1 MRQRWIG
8 GLGVVLWLIGTGA
21 AFAAQRHIPLTDDHI
36 RASVE
41 HNLFD
46 AGLVGVKVSVHDGD
60 VTLAGTVPS
69 LWAKDEAVR
78 QARKVSDVKEV
89 AVSLGVA
96 RAESETD
103 LAQSVGHALRGS
115 AFLTM
120 FDDVNGMVTNGVATL
135 TGAVTT
141 PYKAHEVTEA
151 VSRVEGV
158 QEIVDRIEILP
169 ASTFDD
175 QIRYAVA
182 SRIYNHPMFWQY
194 SIHAIPPIR
203 IIVRNGHVTLAGVVP
218 TEMDRRV
225 AESLAREVFGVLGV
239 ENALR
244 TER

>member
-1 MRQRWIG
+1 
-8 GLGVVLWLIGTGA
+8 
-21 AFAAQRHIPLTDDHI
+21 
-36 RASVE
+36 
-41 HNLFD
+41 
-46 AGLVGVKVSVHDGD
+46 VKG
-60 VTLAGTVPS
+60 
-69 LWAKDEAVR
+69 
-78 QARKVSDVKEV
+78 V

-96 RAESETD
+96 RAESDTD

-115 AFLTM
+115 AFLTV
-120 FDDVNGMVTNGVATL
+120 FDDVNGMVTNGVVTL
-135 TGAVTT
+135 TGDVTT